1 MSLIIE
7 MTEERINEVEDRSI
21 KFTLSVCCPD
31 NRRKLVGKITMNRAS
46 ETFGTITL
54 AQHLCHWSPR
64 RRRED
69 YRNKKYAKKL
79 WVKTLQ
85 IGQKG

>member
-54 AQHLCHWSPR
+54 ALTFVSLESQTEKR
-64 RRRED
+64 R
-69 YRNKKYAKKL
+69 L
-79 WVKTLQ
+79 
-85 IGQKG
+85 